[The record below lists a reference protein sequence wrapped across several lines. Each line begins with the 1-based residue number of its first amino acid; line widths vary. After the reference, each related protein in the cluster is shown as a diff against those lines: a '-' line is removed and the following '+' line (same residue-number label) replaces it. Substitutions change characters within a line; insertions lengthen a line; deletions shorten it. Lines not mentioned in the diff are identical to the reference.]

1 MFFHDPPLP
10 SLSLV
15 LSAAYGILISAA
27 ALCSFELIGRRFGI
41 GDHGKGPVDQR
52 VGARWFYAILFLV
65 GISAVAYLPQAFGLG
80 SAAVYGIS
88 GALSFFP
95 LYFLFLRRWGQMGLV
110 TPWSIEK
117 KALRKE
123 LPQYVLAFAI
133 LLAIFILTYIYRHP
147 L

>member
-1 MFFHDPPLP
+1 MLLHDLSQPSVPLL
-10 SLSLV
+10 LST
-15 LSAAYGILISAA
+15 AYGILISFA
-27 ALCSFELIGRRFGI
+27 ALCSFELIGRQLGI
-41 GDHGKGPVDQR
+41 GDHRKGRVHES
-52 VGARWFYAILFLV
+52 VGARWFYIFLFFV

-80 SAAVYGIS
+80 NAAVCGIS

-95 LYFLFLRRWGQMGLV
+95 LYFLFVRRWRQKGWV
-110 TPWSIEK
+110 TPRSIEK
-117 KALRKE
+117 KKLRKD